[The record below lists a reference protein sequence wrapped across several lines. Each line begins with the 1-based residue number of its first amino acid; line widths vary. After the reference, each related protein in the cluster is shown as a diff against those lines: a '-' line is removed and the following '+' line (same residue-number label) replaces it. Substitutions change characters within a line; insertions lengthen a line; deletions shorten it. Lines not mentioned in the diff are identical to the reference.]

1 MLLNKLRFFVARF
14 TIPYLKISV
23 ESKRLSCFDSALY
36 LTISRTGGKQRLL
49 VVGVFLKY
57 VNTACFF
64 WFLLQVVSS
73 RKIAVLSV
81 VDASLSFY

>member
-1 MLLNKLRFFVARF
+1 MG
-14 TIPYLKISV
+14 I
-23 ESKRLSCFDSALY
+23 KRRECSENVF
-36 LTISRTGGKQRLL
+36 LTRGKQSLL

-73 RKIAVLSV
+73 RKVAVLSV
-81 VDASLSFY
+81 VDDSLSFY